1 MPVEGWDAT
10 TGYLQT
16 KQRVPVYAYL
26 PSRYGYS
33 DLEYE
38 SLGLFTSK
46 LIEILKV
53 EGMPGIKAF
62 SWKMRNERR
71 LGPDTVLEIKRSVY
85 GIPDAGAG
93 ILYVHAIT
101 TYQKVWNGTE

>member
-1 MPVEGWDAT
+1 M
-10 TGYLQT
+10 
-16 KQRVPVYAYL
+16 
-26 PSRYGYS
+26 
-33 DLEYE
+33 EYE

-93 ILYVHAIT
+93 VQYVYAIT
-101 TYQKVWNGTE
+101 TYQQVWNGTERY

>member
-1 MPVEGWDAT
+1 MTYVAATCGMPVKGWDAT

-16 KQRVPVYAYL
+16 KQRVPVYAYI

-33 DLEYE
+33 NLEYK

-53 EGMPGIKAF
+53 DGMQGIKAF
-62 SWKMRNERR
+62 SRKNE
-71 LGPDTVLEIKRSVY
+71 E
-85 GIPDAGAG
+85 
-93 ILYVHAIT
+93 
-101 TYQKVWNGTE
+101 